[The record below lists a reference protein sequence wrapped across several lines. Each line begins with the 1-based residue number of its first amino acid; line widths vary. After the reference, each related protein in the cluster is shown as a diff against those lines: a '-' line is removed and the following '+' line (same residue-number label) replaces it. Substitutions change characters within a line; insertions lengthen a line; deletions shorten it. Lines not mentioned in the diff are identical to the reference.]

1 MKVKIIT
8 VAILHMLS
16 TSWIEENLFAEL
28 TRTVIKEE
36 IQHVD
41 KLIDD
46 LRSEVQNVRSEI
58 KDLRSELQGFMLWS
72 FGIVF
77 AGIFALIG
85 FVLWNRR
92 TALAPAIRKNQELE
106 ERENKI
112 ESALKKYAPKW
123 KDSWELRDRH

>member
-28 TRTVIKEE
+28 TRTDIKEE

-46 LRSEVQNVRSEI
+46 LRSEI

-112 ESALKKYAPKW
+112 ESALKKYAEKEPRLKEIL
-123 KDSWELRDRH
+123 KHVGLM

>member
-92 TALAPAIRKNQELE
+92 TALAPAIRK
-106 ERENKI
+106 
-112 ESALKKYAPKW
+112 
-123 KDSWELRDRH
+123 